1 MKKSKRVIAIIV
13 SAIILQSVAATASIT
28 AYGYTDSQT
37 EATQAAESVNATAEQ
52 EESATE
58 YATDGKA
65 VDLGDSAADSK
76 VLHFG
81 NYEYEIVNDTVT
93 IVKYTGDES
102 SVKIPDTINGYSVT
116 KIGEYAFEDKQ
127 NLTEVIFPDKL
138 ESIGDFA
145 FLGCV
150 KLKKVDIPQTVTE
163 IGQCAVG
170 YFAKN
175 NNIYPTGGVVIIG
188 HKNEVVKKYAK
199 KCGYPYKDEDVIEAS
214 KITLNRDAAVLG
226 VGENFK
232 ITATL
237 TPQNAVA
244 EITYQSNNV
253 NVAKVLPDGTV
264 KAVGTG
270 EARITVMTNNG
281 KKAYCNVTVR
291 QAPNSVSISKSKMTL
306 GMGEKYRLSCT
317 LPYGTAASD
326 ITYTSSNNSV
336 VQVDEKTG
344 EVTAKGVGNA
354 KVTVKTYNGK
364 TAVCNI
370 TVRYAPSS
378 VGLNK
383 TKLVLGVG
391 EQFDLDSYLPSG
403 CGAYSV
409 TYSSENDEVASVRK
423 AGGLVTAKAEG
434 TTEII
439 VKTYN
444 GKTAVCTVTVKK
456 APSSVGL
463 NKTQLVLGVG
473 EKFDLDSRLP
483 SGCGAYNVTYSTN
496 NSKVA
501 TVRTAGGLVTA
512 KAVGT
517 AKITVKTYNGK
528 TAVCTVTVKKAPDRI
543 TMNTDKIT
551 LGLKD
556 NFTLYADYPKD
567 SSCSSLTFTS
577 SNPKVVSVNKNG
589 KITANSY
596 GRAVI
601 TASSYNG
608 KRTRCVVTVEKNII
622 TDLALIAKSQEGNN
636 GTKYRTWFYG
646 AEWSGVDW
654 CAIYVSWLYGRVD
667 GINKYVVKTDG
678 AGCFA
683 REGVPRGF
691 GRWYESNYSCPTTTP
706 KAGDV
711 VTFTWN
717 GMGRVYTQDIYY
729 SNHVAYVYAVDNTYI
744 YTVEGNTVANGEEYD
759 TANNSRVVLKR
770 YNKNSGVINGYF
782 RPYY

>member
-501 TVRTAGGLVTA
+501 TVRTA
-512 KAVGT
+512 
-517 AKITVKTYNGK
+517 
-528 TAVCTVTVKKAPDRI
+528 
-543 TMNTDKIT
+543 
-551 LGLKD
+551 
-556 NFTLYADYPKD
+556 
-567 SSCSSLTFTS
+567 
-577 SNPKVVSVNKNG
+577 
-589 KITANSY
+589 
-596 GRAVI
+596 
-601 TASSYNG
+601 
-608 KRTRCVVTVEKNII
+608 
-622 TDLALIAKSQEGNN
+622 
-636 GTKYRTWFYG
+636 
-646 AEWSGVDW
+646 
-654 CAIYVSWLYGRVD
+654 
-667 GINKYVVKTDG
+667 
-678 AGCFA
+678 
-683 REGVPRGF
+683 
-691 GRWYESNYSCPTTTP
+691 
-706 KAGDV
+706 
-711 VTFTWN
+711 
-717 GMGRVYTQDIYY
+717 
-729 SNHVAYVYAVDNTYI
+729 
-744 YTVEGNTVANGEEYD
+744 
-759 TANNSRVVLKR
+759 
-770 YNKNSGVINGYF
+770 
-782 RPYY
+782 